1 MKFPEYY
8 RLTNGLYGTRHN
20 VPYGVFIIPSA
31 AAPCNRALNV
41 IADDGARTGWEHVS
55 VSVAGKVNTHPPSWP
70 EMDFVK
76 HLFWHD
82 HETVVQFHPAEQ
94 EKVNMG
100 EILHLWRE
108 CGAVYNLP
116 PAILCGF
123 VPSERPRIIVT
134 A

>member
-8 RLTNGLYGTRHN
+8 RLMGGRFGTPHN
-20 VPYGVFIIPSA
+20 VPYGAFIISRD
-31 AAPCNRALNV
+31 AAPCNRALKV

-55 VSVAGKVNTHPPSWP
+55 VSVAGKVSTRTPSWP

-82 HETVVQFHPAEQ
+82 HETVIQFHPAEE

-100 EILHLWRE
+100 EILHLWRQR
-108 CGAVYNLP
+108 GAVYNLP
-116 PAILCGF
+116 PAILSSF
-123 VPSERPRIIVT
+123 VPSERPRIIVP